1 MNELINGTLTGTS
14 VDEGRGWPNATS
26 VLPTSSGAVGDD
38 GLEDAYSTFPDE
50 TSRFSRALLTF
61 AATATI
67 LIMITGIVGNLLTI
81 VALLKYP
88 KMRNVAAIFIVSLCI
103 ADCSFCLIVLPFNAI
118 RFIRGTLLH
127 GEQSLW
133 CTLIT
138 FIQYGSVGVS
148 LLCITMITIN
158 RYIMIAHYNIYAKV
172 YKTTWIAV
180 MIVTCWLFSYG
191 FQLPTLFGV
200 WGRFGY
206 NKQLGTCSILPD
218 EHGRSSKTAMF
229 IIAFLIPCIIII
241 ICYSRIFW
249 VVHASEKRMKN
260 HSKSQCS
267 IPNNLRSAVDPAAP
281 LSSAS
286 SSSANNNSIS
296 YTASSSAVKVAG
308 GRAGTTT
315 TTTSANDT
323 RDAKAKR
330 NEWRITKM
338 VLAIFLSF
346 VMCYLPITISKI
358 VDKNVSVPVLHIIG
372 YIMLY
377 LSACINPIIY
387 VIMNKQYRQA
397 YKILLFCKP
406 GRLLGFTH
414 GGSSVGE
421 MERHRVQLQPQ
432 SYHGVPSLNSRT
444 RVAVPSPIQPT
455 APRFATPATFS
466 RHSR

>member
-1 MNELINGTLTGTS
+1 MNELINGTS
-14 VDEGRGWPNATS
+14 VDEGRGWPNVTS
-26 VLPTSSGAVGDD
+26 VLPTSSGAIGDAD
-38 GLEDAYSTFPDE
+38 GSEDAYSTFPDE

-103 ADCSFCLIVLPFNAI
+103 ADCSFCLIVLPFNAL
-118 RFIRGTLLH
+118 RFIRGTWMH
-127 GEQSLW
+127 GETL

-206 NKQLGTCSILPD
+206 NHQLGTCSILPD

-260 HSKSQCS
+260 HSKSQCN
-267 IPNNLRSAVDPAAP
+267 IPNNLRSAADPAAP

-308 GRAGTTT
+308 GRTGTNATGTT
-315 TTTSANDT
+315 NDT

-397 YKILLFCKP
+397 YKILLFCRP

-414 GGSSVGE
+414 GGSSVGDSP
-421 MERHRVQLQPQ
+421 HPQ
-432 SYHGVPSLNSRT
+432 HL
-444 RVAVPSPIQPT
+444 VAIQD
-455 APRFATPATFS
+455 S
-466 RHSR
+466 

>member
-1 MNELINGTLTGTS
+1 MDGLANGTLMGLA
-14 VDEGRGWPNATS
+14 VDEGRWINATS
-26 VLPTSSGAVGDD
+26 VLSTSDGSLGDD
-38 GLEDAYSTFPDE
+38 GGMEQVYSTFEDE
-50 TSRFSRALLTF
+50 TSRFSRPLLTF
-61 AATATI
+61 AAITTI
-67 LIMITGIVGNLLTI
+67 LIMVTGIIGNLLTI

-103 ADCSFCLIVLPFNAI
+103 ADCSFCLIVLPFNAL
-118 RFIRGTLLH
+118 RFIRGTWMH
-127 GEQSLW
+127 GETL

-158 RYIMIAHYNIYAKV
+158 RYIMIAHYNVYAKV
-172 YKTTWIAV
+172 YKSTWIAV
-180 MIVTCWLFSYG
+180 MIAACWIFSYG

-206 NKQLGTCSILPD
+206 NHQLGTCSILPD

-229 IIAFLIPCIIII
+229 IIAFLIPCIIIV

-260 HSKSQCS
+260 HSKSQSS
-267 IPNNLRSAVDPAAP
+267 IPNNLRSAIDPAAP
-281 LSSAS
+281 LSSGS

-296 YTASSSAVKVAG
+296 YTASSSAVKVAS
-308 GRAGTTT
+308 GRATTT
-315 TTTSANDT
+315 AASDI

-387 VIMNKQYRQA
+387 VIMNKQYRKA
-397 YKILLFCKP
+397 YTILLFCRP

-455 APRFATPATFS
+455 APRFATPTTFS